1 VIVKKLS
8 DVPFAELHGY
18 DNLTKQVV
26 LGPEDG
32 SQEIVLRY
40 FSLKP
45 GGSSPHHTHDFPHL
59 VKVETGRG
67 TVTDATGNEHQL
79 QPGDY
84 VYVDSN
90 DTHHFSNTGSEPFD
104 FICVVP
110 QRGEH

>member
-1 VIVKKLS
+1 MIVKKLS
-8 DVPFAELHGY
+8 DVPFAELSGY

-59 VKVETGRG
+59 VKIETGNG

-79 QPGDY
+79 QSGDY

-90 DTHHFSNTGSEPFD
+90 DAHHFTNTGPEPFD

-110 QRGEH
+110 QRGES